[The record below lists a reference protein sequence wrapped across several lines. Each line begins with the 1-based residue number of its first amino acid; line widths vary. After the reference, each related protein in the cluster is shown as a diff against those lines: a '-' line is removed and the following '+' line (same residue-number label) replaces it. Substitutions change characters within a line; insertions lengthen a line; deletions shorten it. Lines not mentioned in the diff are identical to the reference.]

1 MAGDQSVIYWQPP
14 NLRPPRR
21 GTYQPTRHPSTS
33 TWNTNDWPDLILCVE
48 RTLLSAKILF
58 LQPAEAGA
66 GWDLPGEVF
75 TLARRCDTCFVQLH
89 NAAANDAPCRFPP
102 SSPCSIHSSHLL
114 PPLLPTNFDTF
125 QSLQGGRRPVEGFL
139 CEVGRGCNF
148 LAWRRGQGGVSAP
161 NPFVLSL

>member
-48 RTLLSAKILF
+48 RTLLSAKILQQGGTSQVRCR
-58 LQPAEAGA
+58 L
-66 GWDLPGEVF
+66 F